1 MDDSFL
7 VIEVIEEDES
17 EELIEAAE
25 PVEIFEWEIEL
36 LFTSELFTN
45 WWFIEELS
53 SDTNSVAGKD
63 KSSSKVSEEREVK
76 EDTESQSWI
85 DKFKSSAAWIGDNI
99 ISSIMLE
106 DGRVCFFFFT
116 GGSNSTIR

>member
-1 MDDSFL
+1 MDYSFSL
-7 VIEVIEEDES
+7 IEITEEDES

-76 EDTESQSWI
+76 EDTESQS
-85 DKFKSSAAWIGDNI
+85 
-99 ISSIMLE
+99 
-106 DGRVCFFFFT
+106 
-116 GGSNSTIR
+116 